1 MSPAL
6 EPLCASSPALLGCTV
21 AVVMGGRSSERE
33 ISLVSGREVARAL
46 EASAAAGRGPRRAL
60 SVEISPSGS
69 WLAGARELD
78 PPAALVELAEVD
90 VFFLALHGGA
100 GEDGTVQG
108 LLESCGR
115 RYTGSGVRASALCM
129 DKAATRALARSQG
142 IPTAPGIAF
151 SARRWSQERGA
162 VLEQIAG
169 LGGDRWV
176 VKPRCGGSSVA
187 TSVARGAGELAVAV
201 DQVLARGDD
210 ALVEAFVE
218 GVEVSC
224 GVLGN
229 RGDALRALP
238 PVEIRPSE
246 GRFFDYQ
253 QKYGAQGARELC
265 PPEGIDGA
273 EARRAQ
279 ELAVRIHEACGCDG
293 YSRAD
298 FIVPQ
303 GAEPVLL
310 EVNTLP
316 GLTPRS
322 LLPQEAARE
331 GIGYTELCL
340 WIVAAALRRAAPAP

>member
-1 MSPAL
+1 L
-6 EPLCASSPALLGCTV
+6 RASSPALEGCTV

-33 ISLVSGREVARAL
+33 VSLVSGREVARAL

-60 SVEISPSGS
+60 SVEISPAGL

-78 PPAALVELAEVD
+78 PPAALAALAEVD

-108 LLESCGR
+108 LFESCAR

-151 SARRWSQERGA
+151 GARRWSEERRA
-162 VLEQIAG
+162 VLEEIAA
-169 LGGDRWV
+169 LGGARWV

-187 TSVARGAGELAVAV
+187 TSIVRGAGELASAV
-201 DQVLARGDD
+201 GQVLSRGDD

-229 RGDALRALP
+229 RGETLRALP

-253 QKYGAQGARELC
+253 QKYDVHGARELC

-273 EARRAQ
+273 EVRRVQ

-298 FIVPQ
+298 FIV
-303 GAEPVLL
+303 GAGGEPILL

-322 LLPQEAARE
+322 LLPQEAARD
-331 GIGYTELCL
+331 GVDYTDLCL
-340 WIVAAALRRAAPAP
+340 WIVEAALRRAAPAP